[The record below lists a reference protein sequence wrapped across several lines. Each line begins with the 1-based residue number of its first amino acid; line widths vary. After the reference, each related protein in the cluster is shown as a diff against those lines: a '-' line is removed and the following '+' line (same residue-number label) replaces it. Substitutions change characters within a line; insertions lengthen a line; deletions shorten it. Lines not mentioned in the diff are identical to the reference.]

1 MADCRWCPTLECGDT
16 APVMVGGEMCGGV
29 RLLAH
34 HTTSD
39 WAPWHH
45 QWLPGTSTGTTAA
58 DPDNMNPGWALL
70 LLLQVQSHFTAAAAR
85 LAGQP
90 GREE

>member
-1 MADCRWCPTLECGDT
+1 
-16 APVMVGGEMCGGV
+16 MCGGV

-34 HTTSD
+34 NLGP
-39 WAPWHH
+39 PWH

-58 DPDNMNPGWALL
+58 DPDNTNPGWALLL

-90 GREE
+90 GGEE